1 MVRNLNLVACGYG
14 QVVEEKNDNYTPPPD
29 RKNFKSEQEYNKAYK
44 EWKKMF
50 DSAMKNTE
58 Y

>member
-1 MVRNLNLVACGYG
+1 MTTILS
-14 QVVEEKNDNYTPPPD
+14 PPD
-29 RKNFKSEQEYNKAYK
+29 IKNFKSQQENKKAYK

-50 DSAMKNTE
+50 GSAMKNIE

>member
-1 MVRNLNLVACGYG
+1 MTTIRPL
-14 QVVEEKNDNYTPPPD
+14 PD
-29 RKNFKSEQEYNKAYK
+29 RKNFKSEQEYKKAYE

-58 Y
+58 C

>member
-1 MVRNLNLVACGYG
+1 MTTML
-14 QVVEEKNDNYTPPPD
+14 PPPD
-29 RKNFKSEQEYNKAYK
+29 KKNFKSEQEHNKAYK

-50 DSAMKNTE
+50 NSVMKNTE